1 MSENRFT
8 PLMAEFLRHLA
19 RELENNRALARR
31 LAEPFQ
37 EILQASLAEQRS
49 AVKPASKDKTAS
61 KQKQYPAPEGF
72 DPYRVFYDE
81 GSPGLYN
88 ALHNMEVDEIK
99 GVLARFT
106 SVARKDFTRKQN
118 REILAEMAV
127 QGVKDVATRGQ
138 AFGDYKLD
146 I

>member
-8 PLMAEFLRHLA
+8 PLMAEFLRHIA

-49 AVKPASKDKTAS
+49 AAKTAGNAKAG
-61 KQKQYPAPEGF
+61 KQKQYPVPEGF
-72 DPYRVFYDE
+72 DPYQVFYDE

-88 ALHNMEVDEIK
+88 ALHKLEVDEIK

-106 SVARKDFTRKQN
+106 SVARKDFARKQN
-118 REILAEMAV
+118 RETLAEMAV
-127 QGVKDVATRGQ
+127 QGVKDVATRDQ

-146 I
+146 L

>member
-1 MSENRFT
+1 MSENKFT

-19 RELENNRALARR
+19 RELENNKALARR

-37 EILQASLAEQRS
+37 EILQASLTEQRS
-49 AVKPASKDKTAS
+49 AAKTAGKSRTDS
-61 KQKQYPAPEGF
+61 KPKQYPVPEDF
-72 DPYRVFYDE
+72 DPYQIFYDE

-88 ALHNMEVDEIK
+88 SLHKLEVDEIK

-106 SVARKDFTRKQN
+106 SIARKDFTRKQN
-118 REILAEMAV
+118 RETLVQMAV
-127 QGVKDVATRGQ
+127 QEVKDVATRGQ
-138 AFGDYKLD
+138 AFGDYKLH